1 MTEQP
6 RRPQRYHADEFVFTP
21 SGVRVSEL
29 TDEQLLAYDPSRS
42 PVPDPLPPGPPPD
55 GPDS

>member
-1 MTEQP
+1 MTERE
-6 RRPQRYHADEFVFTP
+6 RRPFRYYEDAFQFTP

-42 PVPDPLPPGPPPD
+42 PKPEPLPPGPPAKPD
-55 GPDS
+55 TS